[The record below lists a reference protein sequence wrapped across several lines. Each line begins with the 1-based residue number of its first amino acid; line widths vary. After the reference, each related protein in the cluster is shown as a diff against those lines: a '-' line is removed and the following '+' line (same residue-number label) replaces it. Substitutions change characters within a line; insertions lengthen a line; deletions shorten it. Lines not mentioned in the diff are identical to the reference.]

1 MASQVIWTQRG
12 PYSQVPR
19 SRSLLEEVLQKRWAP
34 GTELDRSHSTCF
46 VKAMGHASTEL
57 WDFTARLREF
67 SHIFNGCTDPMTQ
80 SKGKFAFKHVSSG
93 FASSFPFITLWTELM
108 SVCILGDAE
117 VIILSLQKIF

>member
-1 MASQVIWTQRG
+1 
-12 PYSQVPR
+12 
-19 SRSLLEEVLQKRWAP
+19 
-34 GTELDRSHSTCF
+34 
-46 VKAMGHASTEL
+46 MGHASTEL

-80 SKGKFAFKHVSSG
+80 SKGKFAFKRVSSG